1 MKALINIKNKDH
13 KCFMRCHIRLINPR
27 NKNAERINKQDKK
40 IAANLNYSDI
50 VFPLDINDYE
60 LIEDRLNVNVNV
72 FGIENKVYPVYVL
85 KNSYD

>member
-13 KCFMRCHIRLINPR
+13 KCFMRCHIRLINPQ

>member
-13 KCFMRCHIRLINPR
+13 KCFMRCHIRLINPQ

-40 IAANLNYSDI
+40 NSANLNYSDI

-85 KNSYD
+85 KSSYD